1 MPKGY
6 IDGVISRVSN
16 KPSLKSSGS
25 KINYGYS
32 NKVTNASAY
41 TDTGTSSGS
50 AKGVRSGV
58 KTTMPNSKK
67 KTNTY
72 SKISSTNYKT
82 SSTNTDT
89 KNYSEKLAVD
99 KITTNNVSAT
109 ENFKKTSGN

>member
-67 KTNTY
+67 KTNTNTY
-72 SKISSTNYKT
+72 SKT
-82 SSTNTDT
+82 SSTITRIT
-89 KNYSEKLAVD
+89 KTYDNIESLVTKD
-99 KITTNNVSAT
+99 
-109 ENFKKTSGN
+109 KTSGN